1 MNRETEGDEL
11 DLATAEFLN
20 TYNSFRKAAVNLMA
34 IMDSLVKENHRKPKS
49 FSGENQQIHEFLIQM
64 LDDKGCQIQEKC
76 FGIRCVSCNKSQ

>member
-1 MNRETEGDEL
+1 MNRETAGDEL

-34 IMDSLVKENHRKPKS
+34 IVDSLVKENHRKPKS
-49 FSGENQQIHEFLIQM
+49 LSEENQQIHEFLIQM
-64 LDDKGCQIQEKC
+64 LDDKGCQIGEKC